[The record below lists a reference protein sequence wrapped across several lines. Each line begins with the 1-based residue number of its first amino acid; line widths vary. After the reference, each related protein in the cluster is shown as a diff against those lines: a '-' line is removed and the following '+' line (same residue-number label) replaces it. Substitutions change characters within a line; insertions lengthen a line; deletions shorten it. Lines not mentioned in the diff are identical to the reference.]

1 MPDLISIGAV
11 NIDIIA
17 RVDRFPAIDEEVA
30 VLDLDILHGGSAAN
44 VAVGVSRLGYS
55 SGFVGIT
62 GTDRFG
68 DMLIEE
74 LETEGVDISHLTRVH
89 GTSGLVFAAV
99 NPNGER
105 MLYSSKGVSSSFD
118 RSIIPVDYIKESKI
132 LHLTSIIADEA
143 IDALGFAS
151 SIAHG
156 SNTKTIFDPGM
167 IFAEKGIHALNGIL
181 KNCHIVLPSQVE
193 AFMLTGMK
201 GKDAGKKLLEYGPD
215 AVIITQGE
223 KGCLFVTR
231 DSIKK
236 IPAMHTETVDTT
248 GAGDSFAAGLISAL
262 LENKKLEDAVEFA
275 NFVASISITRRG
287 ARTTPFKEETVDSTS

>member
-1 MPDLISIGAV
+1 M
-11 NIDIIA
+11 
-17 RVDRFPAIDEEVA
+17 F
-30 VLDLDILHGGSAAN
+30 HGGSAAN

-55 SGFVGIT
+55 SGFVGIA

-89 GTSGLVFAAV
+89 GSSGLVFAAV
-99 NPNGER
+99 NPNGDR
-105 MLYSSKGVSSSFD
+105 ILYSSKGVSSTFD
-118 RSIIPVDYIKESKI
+118 RSIIPVDYIKESKF

-143 IDALGFAS
+143 VDALGFAS
-151 SIAHG
+151 SIAHD
-156 SNTKTIFDPGM
+156 SNTKTIFDPGL
-167 IFAEKGIHALNGIL
+167 IFAEKGIDALSGIL
-181 KNCHIVLPSQVE
+181 KNCYIVLPSQIE
-193 AFMLTGMK
+193 AYMLTGLK
-201 GKDAGKKLLEYGPD
+201 GKDAGKKLLEYGPE

-236 IPAMHTETVDTT
+236 ISAMRSKAVDTT

-275 NFVASISITRRG
+275 GFVASISVTRRG
-287 ARTTPFKEETVDSTS
+287 ARTTPFKEGTMDIDG